1 MLSLRVAEWINLPA
15 FPCFVLLAWCR
26 PQLNAVR
33 RVKITAIGA
42 GGMALT
48 LIASQVIPRLAP
60 LAQSVSRDWLPLVL
74 LPMFYWQAGQFV
86 TRADLAFER
95 RLLRFDR
102 ASVVPLLEWCALRP
116 AGVWILTYFELAYMS
131 YYVLL
136 PAALGTLYVSGRAGG
151 ADRFWTVVLLAAYA
165 SCGMLPFIQTRPPR
179 MLGEKWSMALPAG
192 KARAWNLWILRR
204 GSIDANTCP
213 SAHVAIA
220 FACALIVLR
229 RGPLPAG
236 VIFLW
241 VAISIALGAVAGRY
255 HYAVDAI
262 LGFMV
267 AFAAF
272 LAGVSIRG

>member
-1 MLSLRVAEWINLPA
+1 
-15 FPCFVLLAWCR
+15 
-26 PQLNAVR
+26 
-33 RVKITAIGA
+33 
-42 GGMALT
+42 
-48 LIASQVIPRLAP
+48 
-60 LAQSVSRDWLPLVL
+60 
-74 LPMFYWQAGQFV
+74 
-86 TRADLAFER
+86 
-95 RLLRFDR
+95 
-102 ASVVPLLEWCALRP
+102 
-116 AGVWILTYFELAYMS
+116 
-131 YYVLL
+131 
-136 PAALGTLYVSGRAGG
+136 
-151 ADRFWTVVLLAAYA
+151 
-165 SCGMLPFIQTRPPR
+165 MLPFIKTRPPR